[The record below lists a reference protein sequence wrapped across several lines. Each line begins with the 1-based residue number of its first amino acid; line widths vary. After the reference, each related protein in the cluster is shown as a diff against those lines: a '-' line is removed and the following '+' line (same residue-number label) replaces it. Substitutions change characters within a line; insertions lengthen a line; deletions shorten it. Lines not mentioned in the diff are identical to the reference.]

1 MSKSS
6 VSRVLELVKKTDL
19 YSSSIDVAFENG
31 KRSLKS
37 WFGVCVGLT
46 IPKTPKPQNPKTP
59 WAFKFEKV
67 CFEVNKKQRI

>member
-46 IPKTPKPQNPKTP
+46 MTMIIVLYAHMKMEILLNY
-59 WAFKFEKV
+59 
-67 CFEVNKKQRI
+67 